1 MTYDSDDRHRTIAGD
16 VDFRAQLAGFS
27 LTTAEIIYR
36 LPDHPVLLQSYIWQ
50 EYDIAPRF
58 PKLKSFLD
66 FWTAQLDGKLY
77 KVTVAHSAL
86 LRPAEIRMIGA
97 ELKVH

>member
-1 MTYDSDDRHRTIAGD
+1 MTE
-16 VDFRAQLAGFS
+16 DFRRQLEGLS

-36 LPDHPVLLQSYIWQ
+36 LPDYPSLLQSYIWQ

-58 PKLKSFLD
+58 PKLKDFLK
-66 FWTAQLDGKLY
+66 FWNVALEGKLY

-86 LRPAEIRMIGA
+86 IRPAEIRLIGA
-97 ELKVH
+97 EFKVH